1 MFTND
6 GVKSVNYFEFESY
19 KKGGVSL
26 IITFVYCTDGEV
38 MSIKNDY
45 CYSK

>member
-19 KKGGVSL
+19 KKGGNSTTKEL
-26 IITFVYCTDGEV
+26 P
-38 MSIKNDY
+38 S
-45 CYSK
+45 S